1 MKKELP
7 NKKREW
13 VRLILS
19 ALVLFAMVPI
29 TILAIPKVMALTQ
42 PHTREL
48 LQRQL
53 ESLGI
58 GGWVAFLGIQV
69 IQVVV
74 AMIPG
79 EPIEILAGILY
90 GPLWGTLTC
99 MLGIFIGSIIVYLLV
114 RKLGMPI
121 VSIFIDPE
129 KFQNLRILQDER
141 HFERIAFLLFFIPG
155 TPKDLLTWA
164 AGLIHIRPLR
174 FFILSTIARLP
185 SILTSTL
192 AGTTLLSGDFSTTV
206 LIFVVTG
213 CISMVGLWAH
223 KKLS

>member
-53 ESLGI
+53 ESQGI

-141 HFERIAFLLFFIPG
+141 RFERIAFLLFFIPG

-164 AGLIHIRPLR
+164 AGLIHIRPMR

-206 LIFVVTG
+206 LIFVATG
-213 CISMVGLWAH
+213 CVSMVGLWVH

>member
-53 ESLGI
+53 ESQGI
-58 GGWVAFLGIQV
+58 GGWIAFLGIQV

-141 HFERIAFLLFFIPG
+141 RFERIAFLLFFIPG

-164 AGLIHIRPLR
+164 AGLIRIRPLR

-206 LIFVVTG
+206 LIFVATG
-213 CISMVGLWAH
+213 CVSMVGLWVH

>member
-90 GPLWGTLTC
+90 GPLWGTLAC

-141 HFERIAFLLFFIPG
+141 RFERIAFLLFFIPG

>member
-90 GPLWGTLTC
+90 GPLWGTLNC

-141 HFERIAFLLFFIPG
+141 RFERIAFLLFFIPG

>member
-141 HFERIAFLLFFIPG
+141 RFERIAFLLFFIPG

-185 SILTSTL
+185 SILTSML

>member
-53 ESLGI
+53 ESQGI

-141 HFERIAFLLFFIPG
+141 RFERIAFLLFFIPG

>member
-141 HFERIAFLLFFIPG
+141 RFERIAFLLFFIPG

-164 AGLIHIRPLR
+164 AGLIRIRPLR

-213 CISMVGLWAH
+213 CISMVGLWVH